1 MKFALSGARIFDGFQ
16 IHEDTALLVNDDKIV
31 GITLVT
37 DIPGD
42 FELIELESGLLAPGF
57 IDLQINGA
65 GGVLFNNAP
74 TVESLQTMA
83 DAMAPFGVT
92 RILPTI
98 ITDDTLVT
106 RQAIESAIQ
115 AEKDVAGILGIHV
128 EGPFFSTRKNGVH
141 QLEKIRKI
149 AKDDWSWLDQLETI
163 PAILTLAPEQVSTQE
178 VTQLVQRGIRIC
190 AGHTNAKYQ
199 DIVTAHHSGLSG
211 FTHLFNAMRPLTGRE
226 PGVVGA
232 ALALENTWAGMIADG
247 IHVHDASMKLAI
259 SAKGHDKIFL
269 VSDAMATAGSDTKFF
284 ELYGETIHEEE
295 GRLVNSE
302 GKLAGSAITLHDAVK
317 YCINQLQLPVEQV
330 LAMASRV
337 PAEYMQL
344 QNSFGSFKTD
354 CVADICLLN
363 DDYSIRRVWQAGNE
377 INLK

>member
-16 IHEDTALLVNDDKIV
+16 IHEDTALLVNNEKIV
-31 GITLVT
+31 GVTLIT
-37 DIPGD
+37 DIPDD
-42 FELIELESGLLAPGF
+42 FELVELEGGLLAPGF

-65 GGVLFNNAP
+65 GGVQFNNAP
-74 TVESLQTMA
+74 SVDTLETMA
-83 DAMAPFGVT
+83 NAMAPFGVT

-98 ITDDTLVT
+98 ITDDPEIT
-106 RQAIESAIQ
+106 RQAIESAMK
-115 AEKDVAGILGIHV
+115 AEKQIAGILGIHV
-128 EGPFFSTRKNGVH
+128 EGPFFSPRKNGVH

-149 AKDDWSWLDQLETI
+149 SKDDWSWLDQLANI
-163 PAILTLAPEQVSTQE
+163 PSILTLAPEQVSTQDI
-178 VTQLVQRGIRIC
+178 TKLVQRGIRIC
-190 AGHTNAKYQ
+190 AGHTNAKYK
-199 DIVTAHHSGLSG
+199 DILSAHHSGLSG
-211 FTHLFNAMRPLTGRE
+211 FTHLFNAMRPMTGRE

-232 ALALENTWAGMIADG
+232 ALSMKNTWAGMIADG

-259 SAKGHDKIFL
+259 NAKDYEKIFL

-284 ELYGETIHEEE
+284 ELYGETIQETD

-317 YCINQLQLPVEQV
+317 YCITQLNLPEEHV

-344 QNSFGSFKTD
+344 QHLYGSFKTD
-354 CVADICLLN
+354 CLADICLLN
-363 DDYSIRRVWQAGNE
+363 DDLSIRRVWQAGNE
-377 INLK
+377 INLL